1 MQTVQFIQVT
11 PEQLQDAIIEG
22 VKTQLQDLKTH
33 FQPKEPNE
41 YLTRNE
47 IAEMLKIDLST
58 VHNWTKRGTLQSYQ
72 IQGRVYYK
80 RKEIEERLREARSPF
95 ARAESFAVHEVI
107 DPRETRPVLSEWID
121 WIQPQLETLTG
132 EVHFPIRP

>member
-1 MQTVQFIQVT
+1 MSKQIQFIQVT

-47 IAEMLKIDLST
+47 IAEMRKIDLST
-58 VHNWTKRGTLQSYQ
+58 VHNWSKKGILQAYQ
-72 IQGRVYYK
+72 CGGRIFYK
-80 RKEIEERLREARSPF
+80 RKNVEEAIVKLKK
-95 ARAESFAVHEVI
+95 
-107 DPRETRPVLSEWID
+107 
-121 WIQPQLETLTG
+121 
-132 EVHFPIRP
+132 